1 MLVNTHDDDNDKENN
16 IIDYNNQQ
24 LHNLRLQPDFEYY
37 QKHEFHKLSRSLIKK
52 NKTLSILHTT
62 LCSLEGNAEKLKY

>member
-16 IIDYNNQQ
+16 IIDYYNQQ

-52 NKTLSILHTT
+52 KKNSQYSTYNPLLI
-62 LCSLEGNAEKLKY
+62 GR

>member
-52 NKTLSILHTT
+52 TKFSVFYIQPFAHW
-62 LCSLEGNAEKLKY
+62 KVMLKN